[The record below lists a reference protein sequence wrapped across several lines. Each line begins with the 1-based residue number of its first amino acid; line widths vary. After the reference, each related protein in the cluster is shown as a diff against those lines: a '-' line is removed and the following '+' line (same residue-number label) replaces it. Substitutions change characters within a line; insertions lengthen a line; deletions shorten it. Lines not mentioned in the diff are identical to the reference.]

1 MSAFVIFF
9 LLSDIKMQIKS
20 FMILLFVSVVSDC
33 FKYLTIKKRKK
44 SLKSE
49 NLFVNLGD
57 NEVLKLCFLAGF
69 SNIGFELFNSTIYK
83 LTNYET

>member
-1 MSAFVIFF
+1 MSAFVTFF

-57 NEVLKLCFLAGF
+57 NEVLKLCFFGGF
-69 SNIGFELFNSTIYK
+69 
-83 LTNYET
+83 

>member
-1 MSAFVIFF
+1 MSVFVTFF

-20 FMILLFVSVVSDC
+20 FMILLFVSVVSAC
-33 FKYLTIKKRKK
+33 FKYLTIKKKKK

-57 NEVLKLCFLAGF
+57 NEVLKLCFFGGF
-69 SNIGFELFNSTIYK
+69 
-83 LTNYET
+83 